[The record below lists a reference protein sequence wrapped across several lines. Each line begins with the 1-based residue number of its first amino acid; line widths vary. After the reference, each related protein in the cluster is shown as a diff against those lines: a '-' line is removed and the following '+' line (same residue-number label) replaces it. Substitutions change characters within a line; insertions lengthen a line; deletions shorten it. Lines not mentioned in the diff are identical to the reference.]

1 MIGDVLLDGVRA
13 ALPALEAEA
22 EESERLRQPTDAA
35 IELLEATRCL
45 ELLVPRAYGGLELDL
60 DVFLE
65 CALALGEADA
75 SLAWVASFYMEHNW
89 LLCQFPEPFQRELFA
104 DRTAVRAPA
113 ALFGESTIR
122 EQRGGFA
129 LDGRWHW
136 ASGAM
141 HAEWVMVG
149 GASDPANPATAC
161 LFALPA
167 DEVGID
173 DVWHVDG
180 LCATGSND
188 IVIEDGFVPRERA
201 ASLLDIASGNGLG
214 ATLHASPIYASP
226 MAPVLLTAAASPV
239 VGQARSVVRRFGE
252 KATERVRAMSAVAE
266 RDRSAVQAR
275 LAESAHEVREA
286 ELLMRDVIAE
296 VMRRRGDA
304 SLLERARWSLALTRA
319 VHGARRAIQR
329 IADASGGSAHF
340 QRDPL
345 QRAVRDANTA
355 SSHVAFDWDARHEQW
370 GRLQL
375 GLEADGFLF

>member
-1 MIGDVLLDGVRA
+1 MTGGALLDGVRA

-22 EESERLRQPTDAA
+22 EESERLRRPTDAA

-104 DRTAVRAPA
+104 DRAAVRAPA

-167 DEVGID
+167 DEVEID

-188 IVIEDGFVPRERA
+188 IVIEDGFVPREHTAR
-201 ASLLDIASGNGLG
+201 LLDIASGNGLG
-214 ATLHASPIYASP
+214 AKLHASPIYASP
-226 MAPVLLTAAASPV
+226 MAPVLMTAAASPV

-275 LAESAHEVREA
+275 LAESAHEVHEA

-340 QRDPL
+340 QSDPL
-345 QRAVRDANTA
+345 QRAVRDANVA
-355 SSHVAFDWDARHEQW
+355 SSHVAFDWDARHEGW